1 MARIK
6 LSDVLFRFR
15 KVIISFAAIAFIF
28 SFYNIFLIDRTLD
41 NLRFTL
47 EQTALAYDIQDTEGL
62 DIILTEAMIGEISDP
77 QKLDSTNMANLE
89 YAKAVVSS
97 GKSYRQIDYIKV
109 TLGDVIK
116 AKENKRG
123 IILMVLDNLSR
134 LIKKIIASSSN
145 LVSSFL
151 RRPKIKKYAKVDLEL
166 FNKAKAQE
174 KTGNLPEAASLYSDF
189 VKEYPDYER
198 IALVKLKLAY
208 VWHRLN
214 EYNKALLLYKE
225 IIKKY
230 PDQKESDIARL
241 LLLKLKQRDTLARKM
256 DLLITKIAELPKE
269 ETKVRREIFYE
280 LGAINMQLFNFTEAK
295 KFFKRAA
302 EIDPTSN
309 LALKSRFNFAWL
321 TKQEASEAN
330 LEESIAEFSKI
341 AKERPKGLLALDSR
355 IQIADVY
362 HLEGKYQEAIE
373 SYLKLADD
381 YKGQPIAAL
390 CLFQAGASYMY
401 DLNDDDK
408 GREILGRLTREYPTS
423 IYAKYLAPENPIG
436 LFLTYLVPRATRV
449 VTWRAGGLLCLTG
462 YSGEIAKFKVMLDEK
477 AFNQTLNDWLK
488 KELPDTIGN
497 LYVDIRGA
505 EVDFLKGKGAARGR
519 ITMGKFN
526 VKGECEG
533 HLELSKDGALYL
545 IITKA
550 FLERI
555 PIPPILINRAISGIS
570 LMVRK
575 YFPFAIT
582 RISMEKGEVS
592 GEGYGSRRM
601 VERLKR
607 SSRELLGIEINIE
620 NITDYK
626 EQQDIYD
633 SFKREFPESNFSPL
647 PQEGAENLFYDF
659 FTRMY
664 LYLGFKFLET
674 VKDTKLDYER
684 SIRTVGLLR
693 VKNVNFRV
701 NYKEGDINAALNKL
715 ILNEFP
721 WLLNEEFLYDIKGLE
736 FHFHDNG
743 EISFTSDIILS
754 HGSLLAGETH
764 NLKVEGSIVLEIDK
778 ESGIPRLLFKKM
790 SLNGQPFSVDKI
802 NILSLRGLNLLKDGH
817 LPFKLEEVRVSEGEI
832 TLKGKGAHDF
842 LTRIFSD
849 PQLFVIFQIREWDLW
864 AAGIHRLKERPANI
878 GDFWRGRGYGQ
889 EREQAVTGGQ
899 MGVPFDRYKK

>member
-6 LSDVLFRFR
+6 VLGVLFRFR
-15 KVIISFAAIAFIF
+15 KPIISFVIIVFIF
-28 SFYNIFLIDRTLD
+28 SFYNMFLIDRTLD

-47 EQTALAYDIQDTEGL
+47 EQTALAYDIQDTDGL
-62 DIILTEAMIGEISDP
+62 DIVLTEAMIGEISDP
-77 QKLDSTNMANLE
+77 KELDSMNLANLE
-89 YAKAVVSS
+89 YAKTAVSS
-97 GKSYRQIDYIKV
+97 GKSYRQIDYVKV

-123 IILMVLDNLSR
+123 IILTVLDNLIR

-151 RRPKIKKYAKVDLEL
+151 RRPKIKKYVKVDLEL
-166 FNKAKAQE
+166 FNKAKE
-174 KTGNLPEAASLYSDF
+174 LERTGNLEEAASLYSEFSRD
-189 VKEYPDYER
+189 YPDYER

-241 LLLKLKQRDTLARKM
+241 LLLKLKQRDALARKM

-269 ETKVRREIFYE
+269 ETKVRQEIFYE
-280 LGAINMQLFNFTEAK
+280 LGAINMQLLNFAEAK

-309 LALKSRFNFAWL
+309 PALKSRFNFAWL

-362 HLEGKYQEAIE
+362 HLEGKYQEAIDL
-373 SYLKLADD
+373 YLKLADD
-381 YKGQPIAAL
+381 YKGQPMAAL

-408 GREILGRLTREYPTS
+408 GREILARLTREYPGS
-423 IYAKYLAPENPIG
+423 IYAKYLAPENPVG

-477 AFNQTLNDWLK
+477 AFNQTFNDWLK
-488 KELPDTIGN
+488 KELPDTVGN

-526 VKGECEG
+526 VKGQCEG
-533 HLELSKDGALYL
+533 RLELTKDGALYL

-620 NITDYK
+620 KITDYK

-664 LYLGFKFLET
+664 LYLGFKLLET

-693 VKNVNFRV
+693 VKTVNFRV

-754 HGSLLAGETH
+754 HGGLLASETH

-778 ESGIPRLLFKKM
+778 ESGIPQLLFKKM
-790 SLNGQPFSVDKI
+790 SLNDKPFSVDKI

-842 LTRIFSD
+842 LMRIFSD
-849 PQLFVIFQIREWDLW
+849 PQLFVIFQIRQWDLW

-889 EREQAVTGGQ
+889 EREQVETIIQRGA
-899 MGVPFDRYKK
+899 PFDTYKK